1 MMKPLTGF
9 LTGAIRLLTA
19 AGLAVSAIGCS
30 GSVEEQAHKGP
41 PQERSEDLRGIIE
54 GGLASGAKEIVI
66 PPGRYRVTPKN
77 REHLRLAGV
86 SDVTILAD
94 GVEMLCTETTRALT
108 IENCRNLKIRG
119 LTIDYDPLP
128 FTQGRIVA
136 ISEDKSRLDVEIIE
150 GFPEP
155 GSGKGSVEIFDPAT
169 SRLRGRVTYFSTR
182 CEPSGPLK
190 ATLIKSNAQPDLAEQ
205 IGDIALIKAAYA
217 PGGEIPHAIMASNCE
232 GLTLEKMTLFAS
244 NSFGF
249 FETGC
254 DGSKY
259 LECRVDRRPPGEET
273 TARALPRLRS
283 LNADAYHSKN
293 AQRGPLYERCVAKFM
308 GDDAIAINGD
318 FHFVTRCEGATLR
331 VLAKHQMTMRQGD
344 EVQIF
349 AYDGRRLENRKIV
362 SIEPDAARS
371 EEELRLIESQEMNE
385 GLRKNGLAQAFL
397 VVLDA
402 EIAVPPGTL
411 ICSADRI
418 GNGFVVRDCHLGFN
432 RSRGIL
438 VKAGHGEISGNQ
450 IEGSVGTSILVSPE
464 FWWLEAG
471 LSDDLLISNNRISDG
486 DGMGIAVV
494 AVGGDR
500 SLAPAGAFRNITI
513 RNNTIQGGPAPG
525 LLAASIRGLV
535 EQDNTVETHPGK
547 SLHPWEIGQWGRGGV
562 QPVMKIHVE

>member
-1 MMKPLTGF
+1 MKKNSGYLNLG
-9 LTGAIRLLTA
+9 LRLA
-19 AGLAVSAIGCS
+19 AVIGLAMTANGCGEGSKEQTS
-30 GSVEEQAHKGP
+30 GTH
-41 PQERSEDLRGIIE
+41 PQERNEDLRGILESGIT
-54 GGLASGAKEIVI
+54 SGAKEIVI

-86 SDVTILAD
+86 SDVTILAG
-94 GVEMLCTETTRALT
+94 GVEMICTETTRALT
-108 IENCRNLKIRG
+108 IENCRNLKIVG

-190 ATLIKSNAQPDLAEQ
+190 ATLIKSNAQPDPAEQ
-205 IGDIALIKAAYA
+205 VGDIALIKAAYA

-232 GLTLEKMTLFAS
+232 GLTLEKVTLFAS

-259 LECRVDRRPPGEET
+259 VECRVDRRPAAEDT
-273 TARALPRLRS
+273 TAREIPRLRS

-293 AQRGPLYERCVAKFM
+293 ARRGPLYERCVAKFM
-308 GDDAIAINGD
+308 GDDAIAVNGD

-331 VLAKHQMTMRQGD
+331 VLAKHQMTMRPGD

-371 EEELRLIESQEMNE
+371 EDELRLIESQEMNE
-385 GLRKNGLAQAFL
+385 GLRKNGLAQAFR
-397 VVLDA
+397 VVLDG

-418 GNGFVVRDCHLGFN
+418 GNGFVIRDCQLGFN

-471 LSDDLLISNNRISDG
+471 LSDDLVISNNRISDG
-486 DGMGIAVV
+486 GGMGIAVV

-525 LLAASIRGLV
+525 LLAASIQGLV
-535 EQDNTVETHPGK
+535 EQGNTVETHPGK

-562 QPVMKIHVE
+562 QPVMKVHVE